1 MGMEGT
7 IAVHDREA
15 DSLVVNL
22 ASGLQLNV
30 RLEDIRLLE
39 SRKSSRLMNQ
49 THTDFSKLADF
60 NIVHE
65 RKRLNSEKSSD
76 GSEFLGSRKRRGR
89 RSGQR
94 IRKEG
99 RRRGEEVENLQNLSK
114 MCWNQRT
121 GSPIMTECTAA
132 MVLMDL
138 SGSP

>member
-1 MGMEGT
+1 MEGT
-7 IAVHDREA
+7 IMSHDTA
-15 DSLVVNL
+15 LDQILVNL

-76 GSEFLGSRKRRGR
+76 GSDFLGSRKRRGSETMSEEEERSSGDEQGARSQGHQRHRGHR
-89 RSGQR
+89 RTHGSQGHQR
-94 IRKEG
+94 H
-99 RRRGEEVENLQNLSK
+99 RGH
-114 MCWNQRT
+114 R
-121 GSPIMTECTAA
+121 
-132 MVLMDL
+132 
-138 SGSP
+138 